1 MTGLNFPVDGHRL
14 RMAGDDDMAFIMDCM
29 RRSILLSVPDDEAKH
44 SDLWMDDIL
53 NVTSIAMDGGMM
65 RSELF
70 VLEDHH
76 GSREGMLWMGISRD
90 QFTCEETGYL
100 LGVFVNEELRGKGL
114 GKALMGCAG
123 DWCVEKGLL
132 SMTLNV
138 GFSNRAAMSMYGH
151 LGFEE
156 RSTVMRRRFR

>member
-1 MTGLNFPVDGHRL
+1 MTELNFPVKGYAL
-14 RMAGDDDMAFIMDCM
+14 RKAADDDRPFVMDCM
-29 RRSILLSVPDDEAKH
+29 RKSILLSVPEKEVNH

-53 NVTSIAMDGGMM
+53 SVTSIAMDGGMM

-70 VLEDHH
+70 LLEDNEK
-76 GSREGMLWMGISRD
+76 RRTGMLWMGISRD
-90 QFTCEETGYL
+90 QFTCEDTGYL
-100 LGVFVNEELRGKGL
+100 LGVFVIEELRGKGL

-123 DWCVEKGLL
+123 DWCAERGLL

-138 GFSNRAAMSMYGH
+138 GSTNTVAMSIYGH

-156 RSTVMRRRFR
+156 RSTVMRRRLR